1 MIIKVIV
8 LDFLLI
14 MKEDGSISSDDAC
27 SGQSPTGHALCSVRN
42 YYHHQLCLINTLDPE
57 VKCQDIGSHLPD
69 HDWHVEVVGARP
81 GGYYINHMPSE
92 TKLARYINSMKNVDG
107 VWRVIGK
114 INWGQDHPQD
124 GLVRRINQ
132 TRLVFLFNHNDFS

>member
-14 MKEDGSISSDDAC
+14 MKEDGSVSSDDAC
-27 SGQSPTGHALCSVRN
+27 SGQSPTGHALCSVRDN
-42 YYHHQLCLINTLDPE
+42 HQYQLCLINTLDPE
-57 VKCQDIGSHLPD
+57 VKCQDFPSPLPD
-69 HDWHVEVVGARP
+69 HDWHVELIRSRP
-81 GGYYINHMPSE
+81 ECDYVNHMPSE
-92 TKLARYINSMKNVDG
+92 TKLAKYINSMKNVDG

-114 INWGQDHPQD
+114 INWGQDHSQD

-132 TRLVFLFNHNDFS
+132 TGLVFPF